1 MSRTARSSINSYDN
15 DVTENATSGWQ
26 PLRTE
31 PPLPKRERRQLISA
45 FTRLARTH
53 TASAAGDAAVAI
65 ALAGSLFFDIGPGE
79 ARSKIALYLVFTM
92 APFAVVAPLMGPL
105 LDRLQGGRRWMVTV
119 GAFLRA
125 LLCASMIRHLQ
136 SNWLFPQAFLVLVLS
151 KTYAISKSAL
161 VPRVVRGDDELVE
174 ANAKL
179 GLLSGIGGLAV
190 AIPALGLRAI
200 FHTGKPVL
208 ALASMMFLLAAVYG
222 LKLPREAVAEHRIEP
237 EEKAMLRSIGIA
249 LAASAMAVVRATVG
263 FLSFH
268 MAFWLREKGTPVW
281 WFGVVV
287 AASSIGAFAGNA
299 LAPKLRERLQ
309 EETMLAGCLG
319 GIALLGLLVALD
331 GSKAGAAVLSAAVGV
346 AASVGRLAFDAI
358 VQQDAPEANRGRAF
372 ARFETRFQVAWVAAA
387 FVPVVIHLPARVG
400 LLCVGLLAVAGLVSF
415 LLGTRMARER
425 GQQRVGLLARSRQ
438 EISKRR
444 AQELGRSAKPKR
456 LRKATTDRPPSS
468 RASR

>member
-1 MSRTARSSINSYDN
+1 M
-15 DVTENATSGWQ
+15 TENATSGWE
-26 PLRTE
+26 PLRTA
-31 PPLPKRERRQLISA
+31 PPLPRSQRPPSVSP

-105 LDRLQGGRRWMVTV
+105 LDRLQGGRRWMVAA
-119 GAFLRA
+119 GALLRA

-161 VPRVVRGDDELVE
+161 VPNVVRDEGELVE

-179 GLLSGIGGLAV
+179 GLLSGIGGLLV
-190 AIPALGLRAI
+190 AIPALGLRAWV
-200 FHTGKPVL
+200 HNGKPVL
-208 ALASMMFLLAAVYG
+208 GLASLMFGLSSLYA
-222 LKLPREAVAEHRIEP
+222 LKLPKDVVAEKRIEP

-249 LAASAMAVVRATVG
+249 LAASAMAVVRGTVG

-268 MAFWLREKGTPVW
+268 MAFWLRDKGTPAW

-287 AASSIGAFAGNA
+287 AASSVGSFAGNA
-299 LAPKLRERLQ
+299 LAPRLRERLK

-319 GIALLGLLVALD
+319 GITLFGVLAALD
-331 GSKAGAAVLSAAVGV
+331 GSKAGAAVLSATVGI

-358 VQQDAPEANRGRAF
+358 VQRDAAEANRGRAF

-387 FVPVVIHLPARVG
+387 FVPVVIRIPGWVG
-400 LLCVGLLAVAGLVSF
+400 LLCVGLLALAGLVPF
-415 LLGTRMARER
+415 LLGTRLARDR
-425 GQQRVGLLARSRQ
+425 GQQRIGLFARLTSEVR
-438 EISKRR
+438 KRR
-444 AQELGRSAKPKR
+444 AQELGRSTKPKR
-456 LRKATTDRPPSS
+456 KG
-468 RASR
+468 